1 MIHVDCQ
8 PRDIRC
14 VGNLQ
19 LKRLTAGSGIAIVA
33 LHTKRA
39 TNGHGAVVFLLI
51 AARLVIRNLDGLNAC
66 LVGTHDLK
74 LRGRLD
80 LAHRRQTFAAHKPR
94 ERQAD
99 DKSDCRQ
106 QYQDRKGLR
115 AVVFYPIAGIAEARL
130 HGAHELT
137 PS

>member
-1 MIHVDCQ
+1 MELNRGALLAPRIRLIEPVEADHSAARITRIVDRYSVDVDRQ

-39 TNGHGAVVFLLI
+39 TNGHGTVGVFHI
-51 AARLVIRNLDGLNAC
+51 TARLVIRNLDGLDAR
-66 LVGTHDLK
+66 LVGTHDLE

-80 LAHRRQTFAAHKPR
+80 LAHRGQTFTAHKPR

-99 DKSDCRQ
+99 D
-106 QYQDRKGLR
+106 
-115 AVVFYPIAGIAEARL
+115 
-130 HGAHELT
+130 
-137 PS
+137 